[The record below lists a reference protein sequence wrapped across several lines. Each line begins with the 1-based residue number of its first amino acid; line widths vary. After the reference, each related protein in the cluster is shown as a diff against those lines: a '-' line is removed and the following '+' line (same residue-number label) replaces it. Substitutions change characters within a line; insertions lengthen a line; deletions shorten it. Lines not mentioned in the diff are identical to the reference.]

1 MTTNDDLTIIEPE
14 TSESITR
21 WTHGQV
27 LPRPWTHR
35 AAVFQGCV
43 RLGHVWRLP
52 DGQWTTWRDGAR
64 HQTAEEAAEEL
75 RRQHQDATS
84 VRLDRDETT
93 EDICRELRAAGLDPE
108 RMQARVREL
117 RERIA
122 AERRAR

>member
-1 MTTNDDLTIIEPE
+1 MTTNDDLFISEPE

-35 AAVFQGCV
+35 AAVYQGCIC
-43 RLGHVWRLP
+43 LGSVWRLP

-75 RRQHQDATS
+75 RQQHHAAQ
-84 VRLDRDETT
+84 RDTETT

-108 RMQARVREL
+108 RMQRRVREL

>member
-1 MTTNDDLTIIEPE
+1 MTNDDLHITEPE

-43 RLGHVWRLP
+43 SLGNIWRLP
-52 DGQWTTWRDGAR
+52 DGQWTTWRDGLR

-75 RRQHQDATS
+75 RRQHQDAAS

-93 EDICRELRAAGLDPE
+93 DDICLELRAAGLDPE
-108 RMQARVREL
+108 RMQHRVREL
-117 RERIA
+117 RDRIA
-122 AERRAR
+122 EERRAR